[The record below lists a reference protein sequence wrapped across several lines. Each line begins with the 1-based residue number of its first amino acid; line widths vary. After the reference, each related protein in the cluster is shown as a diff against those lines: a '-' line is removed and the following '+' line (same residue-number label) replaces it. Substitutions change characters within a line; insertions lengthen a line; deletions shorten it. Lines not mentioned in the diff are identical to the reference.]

1 MLCAKR
7 ASVCPLEDLYLG
19 NKVLPFTNC
28 SSAKMPLRIYFGR
41 DIDGISEALFEFKFR
56 SAVMTI
62 QDFHRHLFC
71 FGLLEYLNFLSMRVF
86 PFLFKGPGAVLVF
99 ELS

>member
-1 MLCAKR
+1 MQKELR
-7 ASVCPLEDLYLG
+7 SVLWGIFTLVIKCYLLRIVPLQ
-19 NKVLPFTNC
+19 K
-28 SSAKMPLRIYFGR
+28 KPLRISFGR
-41 DIDGISEALFEFKFR
+41 DIDGISEALFEFKFC

-71 FGLLEYLNFLSMRVF
+71 FGFLEYLDFLSKRVF
-86 PFLFKGPGAVLVF
+86 PFLFKGLGAVLVF